1 LSRILKDLSMT
12 PTDRTPS
19 SASLRSDLTLV
30 ALLVGVGVVA
40 RLMPHEWNFT
50 PIAAS
55 ALFAGTVLNR
65 RLLAFAVPVA
75 ALLLSDIFIGFD
87 STAMTFIVYGLFL
100 LPACVALLPGRA
112 HAPFMFV
119 PVIVA
124 YSLVFFLVTNFAVWA
139 LDAMYP
145 HTLAGLATCY
155 AAGLPF
161 LPQTVIGDLFW
172 AAVLFGGY
180 ALVQRAPRL
189 ARRSA

>member
-1 LSRILKDLSMT
+1 LSRILKDLPMT

-30 ALLVGVGVVA
+30 ALLVGLGVVA

-55 ALFAGTVLNR
+55 ALFAGTVLSR

-75 ALLLSDIFIGFD
+75 ALLISDAFIGFD

-100 LPACVALLPGRA
+100 LPACVALLPARA
-112 HAPFMFV
+112 RAPFMFV
-119 PVIVA
+119 PAIIG

-139 LDAMYP
+139 LDGMYP
-145 HTLAGLATCY
+145 HTFAGLATCY

-172 AAVLFGGY
+172 AAALFGGY
-180 ALVQRAPRL
+180 ALVQRAPRV
-189 ARRSA
+189 ARHPA